1 MQFEDSLHFLPLAQL
16 LMKFTLSANKSTYF
30 WYIKSQDWYVNQ
42 SQVYVNQLS
51 LKKEYWHI
59 LSELSPY
66 KKRNK
71 LAFFGTS
78 TYFTFPQ

>member
-42 SQVYVNQLS
+42 SQVLCKSIITKERILAHLIRIVTIQ
-51 LKKEYWHI
+51 KK
-59 LSELSPY
+59 
-66 KKRNK
+66 K
-71 LAFFGTS
+71 
-78 TYFTFPQ
+78 